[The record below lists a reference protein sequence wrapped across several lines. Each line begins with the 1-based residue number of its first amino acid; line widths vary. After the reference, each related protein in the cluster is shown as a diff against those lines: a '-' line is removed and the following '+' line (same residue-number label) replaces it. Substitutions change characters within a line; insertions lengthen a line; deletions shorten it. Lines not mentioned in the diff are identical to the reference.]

1 MDKQADISAII
12 LAGGQSSRMKQDKAL
27 LPVNGKSLIE
37 SVASQL
43 EPFFADII
51 VSARDKQPLDFLP
64 YRIAVDSSS
73 GQGPLMGILTG
84 LEASRTPYNFVIAC
98 DIPQINIGF
107 LESMLEHVR
116 RHDIVV
122 PVSGDSKYEPLFA
135 FYRKDLIPHIQG
147 LLAKGIRQIIKL
159 YPLAQSVK
167 HVPMPAADWYF
178 NLNTLEDFNNYCMIS
193 RGSSSLSSS

>member
-1 MDKQADISAII
+1 MERQQDMSAIV
-12 LAGGQSSRMKQDKAL
+12 LAGGQSRRMKQDKAL
-27 LPVNGKSLIE
+27 LPLNGKSLVE

-43 EPFFADII
+43 EPYFADII
-51 VSARDKQPLDFLP
+51 VSAREGQALDFLP
-64 YRIAVDSSS
+64 YRIAVDRSS
-73 GQGPLMGILTG
+73 GQGPLMGILSG

-98 DIPQINIGF
+98 DIPQIDIRF

-116 RHDIVV
+116 GHDVVV

-135 FYRKDLIPHIQG
+135 FYQKRLIPHIQD
-147 LLAKGIRQIIKL
+147 LLSKGIRQIIKL
-159 YPLAQSVK
+159 YPLAESVK
-167 HVPMPAADWYF
+167 YVPMPGGNWYF